1 MPAYLA
7 EMFSIAFSLFI
18 VIDAIGNVPFYI
30 AFLKEIEPRKQKQII
45 LREMLIALAIIILF
59 NFIGNALLDFLHVQK
74 DTVEVA
80 GGVVL
85 FLLSLKMLFP
95 SPDDQDQEMKKIK
108 EPFIVPLAVPLIAGP
123 AVLATVMLYSH
134 RETNFLIM
142 IGAITISWLASLIIL
157 LAAPKLSQWVG
168 EKGLIA
174 CERLMGFI
182 MVLIAV
188 QLFLNGVKD
197 FLRT

>member
-1 MPAYLA
+1 MFNLT

-30 AFLKEIEPRKQKQII
+30 SFLKEIPPRRQTEII
-45 LREMLIALAIIILF
+45 LREMLIALGVIIFF
-59 NFIGNALLDFLHVQK
+59 NFVGEALLSFLNIQK
-74 DTVEVA
+74 FTVEVA
-80 GGVVL
+80 GGIVL

-95 SPDDQDQEMKKIK
+95 SDVDTDKEMKKIK
-108 EPFIVPLAVPLIAGP
+108 EPFIVPLAIPLIAGP
-123 AVLATVMLYSH
+123 AVLAMVMLYSH
-134 RETNFLIM
+134 HGAWTM
-142 IGAITISWLASLIIL
+142 IGAITLSWLASLGIL
-157 LAAPKLSQWVG
+157 LMAPMFVKFLG

-188 QLFLNGVKD
+188 QLFLTGVSHYIK
-197 FLRT
+197 